1 MTAAHGRGRG
11 DRSGGLFGLLSSGMA
26 QTFLEV
32 PPELAQI
39 QSALTDGLKRV
50 ERRFDEQLASDLLPV
65 ERLCGHIERY
75 RGKMLRPSLV
85 MLAGMACGSP
95 ARADEP
101 VSDPHVTIAAVCEMI
116 HMATLVHDDI
126 LDEAEN
132 RRRGRTVN
140 HLYGNEAAVILGDY
154 LIASAYHLCT
164 TIGSLDAARLIGE
177 VSMTLCGGE
186 LLQLHFRDDYTLD
199 RRTYFE
205 ILDRKTA
212 ALIGVACHLGARL
225 AGADEATQA
234 ALETFGRRMGV
245 AVQVQDDLI
254 DLLGTE
260 AAAGKSV
267 GKDLEKGKLTLPV
280 LLHLEGLAPEERGR
294 FLGRLT
300 SAGAVADEDDL
311 QASRE
316 DARETAASLREE
328 MLGSGAVRGA
338 RDHANRLVAEA
349 RQSLRGLAPSP
360 AREMLDLMAR
370 AVVER
375 EF

>member
-1 MTAAHGRGRG
+1 MT
-11 DRSGGLFGLLSSGMA
+11 
-26 QTFLEV
+26 QTFLDV
-32 PPELAQI
+32 PPELASVQ
-39 QSALTDGLKRV
+39 ALLAGSLARV
-50 ERRFDEQLASDLLPV
+50 EQRFDEQLASDLLPV
-65 ERLCGHIERY
+65 EQLCAHIERY

-85 MLAGMACGSP
+85 VLAGLACG
-95 ARADEP
+95 ADT
-101 VSDPHVTIAAVCEMI
+101 VSDQHVTIAAVCEMV

-164 TIGSLDAARLIGE
+164 TIESLDAARLIGQ

-186 LLQLHFRDDYTLD
+186 LLQLHFRDDYSLD
-199 RRTYFE
+199 QRTYFE

-225 AGADEATQA
+225 AGADEPTQT
-234 ALETFGRRMGV
+234 ALETFGRRLGV
-245 AVQVQDDLI
+245 AFQVQDDLI
-254 DLLGTE
+254 DLIGTE
-260 AAAGKSV
+260 AVAGKSV

-280 LLHLEGLAPEERGR
+280 LLHLEQLAPEHRGS
-294 FLGRLT
+294 FIDRLT
-300 SAGAVADEDDL
+300 SAGNASVPPDQTADL
-311 QASRE
+311 TA
-316 DARETAASLREE
+316 ARETAATLRDELLE
-328 MLGSGAVRGA
+328 SGAVKNA
-338 RDHANRLVAEA
+338 RVHANRLVAEA
-349 RQSLRGLAPSP
+349 RETLRALPPSP
-360 AREMLDLMAR
+360 ARELLDLMAR

>member
-1 MTAAHGRGRG
+1 MT
-11 DRSGGLFGLLSSGMA
+11 

-32 PPELAQI
+32 PPELASVQ
-39 QSALTDGLKRV
+39 ALLADGLARV
-50 ERRFDEQLASDLLPV
+50 EQRFDGQLASDLLPV

-85 MLAGMACGSP
+85 LLAGLACGDQIIS
-95 ARADEP
+95 EQ
-101 VSDPHVTIAAVCEMI
+101 HVTIAAVCEMV

-164 TIGSLDAARLIGE
+164 TIESLDAARLIGE
-177 VSMTLCGGE
+177 VSMTLCSGE
-186 LLQLHFRDDYTLD
+186 LLQLHYRDDYSLD
-199 RRTYFE
+199 QRTYFE

-225 AGADEATQA
+225 AGAGEETQA
-234 ALETFGRRMGV
+234 ALETFGRRLGV
-245 AVQVQDDLI
+245 AFQVQDDLI

-260 AAAGKSV
+260 SVAGKSV

-280 LLHLEGLAPEERGR
+280 LLHLEQLAADRRGR
-294 FLGRLT
+294 FLDRLT
-300 SAGAVADEDDL
+300 LAGAVADDSDAPRQE
-311 QASRE
+311 
-316 DARETAASLREE
+316 ARETAASLRDELIE
-328 MLGSGAVRGA
+328 SGAA
-338 RDHANRLVAEA
+338 RAARAHANRLVAEA
-349 RQSLRGLAPSP
+349 RELLRTLPPSP

>member
-1 MTAAHGRGRG
+1 
-11 DRSGGLFGLLSSGMA
+11 MA
-26 QTFLEV
+26 QAFLDV
-32 PPELAQI
+32 PPELASVQ
-39 QSALTDGLKRV
+39 ALLADGLARV
-50 ERRFDEQLASDLLPV
+50 EQRFDDQLASDLLPV
-65 ERLCGHIERY
+65 ERLCAHIERY

-85 MLAGMACGSP
+85 MLTGLACGKAEIS
-95 ARADEP
+95 EQ
-101 VSDPHVTIAAVCEMI
+101 HVTIAAVCEMV

-164 TIGSLDAARLIGE
+164 SIDSVDAARLIGE

-186 LLQLHFRDDYTLD
+186 LLQLHFRDDYSLD
-199 RRTYFE
+199 RPTYFE
-205 ILDRKTA
+205 ILERKTA
-212 ALIGVACHLGARL
+212 SLIGVSCRLGARL
-225 AGADEATQA
+225 AGADDETQA
-234 ALETFGRRMGV
+234 AMETFGRRLGV
-245 AVQVQDDLI
+245 AFQVQDDLI

-260 AAAGKSV
+260 DIVGKSV

-280 LLHLEGLAPEERGR
+280 LLHLETLAAADRGT
-294 FLGRLT
+294 FLEQLS
-300 SAGAVADEDDL
+300 SAGHVAEGD
-311 QASRE
+311 ASPDAPGEAAGTNTPRE
-316 DARETAASLREE
+316 SAASLRDQ
-328 MLGSGAVRGA
+328 LIASGAVRGA

-349 RQSLRGLAPSP
+349 REMLRTLSPSP

>member
-1 MTAAHGRGRG
+1 
-11 DRSGGLFGLLSSGMA
+11 MA

-39 QSALTDGLKRV
+39 QSRLSEGLARV
-50 ERRFDEQLASDLLPV
+50 EQRFDEQLASDLLPV

-85 MLAGMACGSP
+85 MLTGMACGSP
-95 ARADEP
+95 EI
-101 VSDPHVTIAAVCEMI
+101 SDRHVTIAAVCEMI

-164 TIGSLDAARLIGE
+164 TIESLDAARLIGE

-186 LLQLHFRDDYTLD
+186 LLQLHFRDDYSLD

-225 AGADEATQA
+225 AGADETTQA
-234 ALETFGRRMGV
+234 ALETFGRRLGV
-245 AVQVQDDLI
+245 AFQVQDDLI

-280 LLHLEGLAPEERGR
+280 LLHLEGLAPEQRGR

-316 DARETAASLREE
+316 DARETAATLREE
-328 MLGSGAVRGA
+328 MLKSGAVRAA
-338 RDHANRLVAEA
+338 RDHANQLVAEA

>member
-1 MTAAHGRGRG
+1 MTQA
-11 DRSGGLFGLLSSGMA
+11 
-26 QTFLEV
+26 FLDV
-32 PPELAQI
+32 PPELSSVQARLAA
-39 QSALTDGLKRV
+39 SLARV
-50 ERRFDEQLASDLLPV
+50 EQRFDEQLASDILPV
-65 ERLCGHIERY
+65 ERLCAHIERY

-85 MLAGMACGSP
+85 ILAGLACG
-95 ARADEP
+95 ADAA
-101 VSDPHVTIAAVCEMI
+101 SDQHITIAAVCEMV

-164 TIGSLDAARLIGE
+164 TIESLDAARLIGQ

-186 LLQLHFRDDYTLD
+186 LLQLHFRDDYSLD

-212 ALIGVACHLGARL
+212 ALIGVACHLGAKL
-225 AGADEATQA
+225 AGADVSTQA
-234 ALETFGRRMGV
+234 ALETFGRRLGI
-245 AVQVQDDLI
+245 AFQVQDDLI

-260 AAAGKSV
+260 SVAGKSV
-267 GKDLEKGKLTLPV
+267 GKDLQKGKLTLPV
-280 LLHLEGLAPEERGR
+280 LLHLEQLAPDRRGRFIDHLAAAGDAPLAPEQDGD
-294 FLGRLT
+294 
-300 SAGAVADEDDL
+300 SPSPPDP
-311 QASRE
+311 
-316 DARETAASLREE
+316 AAALRDKLVE
-328 MLGSGAVRGA
+328 SGAVKRA
-338 RDHANRLVAEA
+338 RAHADRLVAEA
-349 RQSLRGLAPSP
+349 RETLRVLPASP

>member
-1 MTAAHGRGRG
+1 MPKA
-11 DRSGGLFGLLSSGMA
+11 
-26 QTFLEV
+26 FLEV
-32 PPELAQI
+32 PPELTGVQARLAA
-39 QSALTDGLKRV
+39 SLERV
-50 ERRFDEQLASDLLPV
+50 GERFDGQLASDLLPV
-65 ERLCGHIERY
+65 ERLCHHVERY
-75 RGKMLRPSLV
+75 RGKMLRPALV
-85 MLAGMACGSP
+85 LLCGMACG
-95 ARADEP
+95 ADEP
-101 VSDPHVTIAAVCEMI
+101 TDAHVTIAAVCEMV

-164 TIGSLDAARLIGE
+164 QIDSLEAARLIGE

-186 LLQLHFRDDYTLD
+186 LLQLHFRDDYSLD

-205 ILDRKTA
+205 ILERKTA
-212 ALIGVACHLGARL
+212 SLIGVACRLGASL
-225 AGADEATQA
+225 AGADAETASS
-234 ALETFGRRMGV
+234 LETFGRRLGV
-245 AVQVQDDLI
+245 AFQLQDDLI

-260 AAAGKSV
+260 ASAGKSV

-280 LLHLEGLAPEERGR
+280 LVRLEGLAPDERGA
-294 FLGRLT
+294 FLDRL
-300 SAGAVADEDDL
+300 SAAGGAPSSEP
-311 QASRE
+311 
-316 DARETAASLREE
+316 ARALREE
-328 MLGSGAVRGA
+328 LLGSGAVETA
-338 RDHANRLVAEA
+338 RTEARRLVAEA
-349 RQSLRGLAPSP
+349 RASLEVLPRGP

>member
-1 MTAAHGRGRG
+1 MPQA
-11 DRSGGLFGLLSSGMA
+11 
-26 QTFLEV
+26 FLDV
-32 PPELAQI
+32 PPELATVQ
-39 QSALTDGLKRV
+39 ARLAAGLDRV
-50 ERRFDEQLASDLLPV
+50 EQRFDRQLASELLPV
-65 ERLCGHIERY
+65 EKLCAHIERY

-85 MLAGMACGSP
+85 ILAGMACSRP
-95 ARADEP
+95 DEDI
-101 VSDPHVTIAAVCEMI
+101 SDQHITIAAVCEMV

-164 TIGSLDAARLIGE
+164 TIQSLDAARLIGQ

-186 LLQLHFRDDYTLD
+186 LLQLHFRDDYSLD
-199 RRTYFE
+199 QRTYFE

-225 AGADEATQA
+225 AGADDTTQT
-234 ALETFGRRMGV
+234 ALETFGRRLGI
-245 AVQVQDDLI
+245 AFQVQDDLI

-260 AAAGKSV
+260 AVAGKSV

-280 LLHLEGLAPEERGR
+280 LLHLEQLAPEHRGG
-294 FLGRLT
+294 FLERLT
-300 SAGAVADEDDL
+300 AAGAPAHEQQDHP
-311 QASRE
+311 
-316 DARETAASLREE
+316 AREAALALRDELVE
-328 MLGSGAVRGA
+328 SGAVRGA
-338 RDHANRLVAEA
+338 KAHANRLVAEA
-349 RQSLRGLAPSP
+349 RESLAALQPSP